1 MAVHREKSLSYDGPL
16 REGRGWWVLAAQH
29 VRTTIGYRRTKLV
42 VPLLWVAP
50 LVAALLAVA
59 EYVFTG
65 QTGSVQAPDGRAAG
79 TFLQM
84 QFYSLALLYAICC
97 ADVVSH
103 DLRYNTT
110 PLFFSKPIKQW
121 EYPVGKLLGL
131 VGLGSAVTVVP
142 AAAVGA
148 LRVALYSQYDLA
160 GTVAADVGITV
171 ILSLL
176 MTVVSGAVLLGI
188 SSTTQRTGFAALAW
202 LGVAVVPEVAGTIAG
217 LSTEAS
223 EYTGLMSI
231 QGSID
236 ALSTIL
242 VAGELTSLSAALPVL
257 ALAIWTGAGLSLI
270 TWRVRNLEE
279 GP

>member
-16 REGRGWWVLAAQH
+16 HEGRGWWVLAAQQL
-29 VRTTIGYRRTKLV
+29 RTTVGYRRTKLV

-65 QTGSVQAPDGRAAG
+65 QTGSVQPPDGGAAG
-79 TFLQM
+79 MFLQM

-110 PLFFSKPIKQW
+110 PLFFSKPIEQW
-121 EYPVGKLLGL
+121 EYPAGKLLGL
-131 VGLGSAVTVVP
+131 VAIGSVVTVLP

-148 LRVALYSQYDLA
+148 LRVALYSQYELA
-160 GTVAADVGITV
+160 GPVAADVGIAV
-171 ILSLL
+171 GLSLL
-176 MTVVSGAVLLGI
+176 MTIVAGAVLLGI

-202 LGVAVVPEVAGTIAG
+202 LGVAVVPEVAGAIAG

-236 ALSTIL
+236 ALSSKLI
-242 VAGELTSLSAALPVL
+242 AGELTSLSVALPVL
-257 ALAIWTGAGLSLI
+257 TLAVWAGAGLTLVA
-270 TWRVRNLEE
+270 WRVRNLEQ
-279 GP
+279 GL